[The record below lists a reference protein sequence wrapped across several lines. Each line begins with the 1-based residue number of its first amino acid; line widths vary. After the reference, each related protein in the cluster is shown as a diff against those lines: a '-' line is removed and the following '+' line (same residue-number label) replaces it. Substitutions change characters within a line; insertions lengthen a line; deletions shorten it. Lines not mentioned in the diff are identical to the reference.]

1 MHDHIETSAAF
12 VPKSS
17 QEIALNAAQEEY
29 NLVPE
34 PVSIEFEDL
43 SYAVVW
49 GNIRKKRKEI
59 LHGLSGKIPSSQLVG
74 IMGPSG
80 AGKSRL
86 IDVLSGFTTKGIT
99 GSILVNG
106 TLRNSA
112 RFRSMSCYITQ
123 DDRLQ
128 ELLTLEENMSIA
140 AELKL
145 GKSKGEKQKKDII
158 DEITNAL
165 GLSEQRHTKTSELSG
180 GQRKRLSIALELL
193 NNPTIMFLDEPTTGL
208 DNSSCTKVLELCK
221 HLAQRGRTII
231 CTIHQPSARL
241 FQLFDQVYILGSG
254 KCVYQ
259 GCPNKL
265 MPFLESVNLP
275 CPLYHNPADFII
287 ELVVG
292 ENSKENIDYLNSNIQ
307 NGKCTAW
314 LRNCCTDSFTSADNL
329 HKTSA
334 SDVEPPRTEIGYYY
348 QLQVLLRRD
357 LIKMKRNKML
367 THLRIAA
374 NVFVSIILGAIFV
387 NVGSEASRMHQN
399 FNCLVVVML
408 NNVMGTALLTSVT
421 FPLEMSVLLKE
432 HFNRWYSLKAY
443 YTAITLMDLPITFIC
458 CLLFSVIVYVWT
470 CQPMEL
476 SRFSMFMAV
485 NFLSIVVG
493 QSCGLLLGAWFNV
506 TNAFFL
512 TTKLMIIALI
522 FCGQSIVRRDM
533 PPIFRWG
540 TSLSYFRYSL
550 EGLISS
556 VYGQNRHR
564 LSCNGAFYCHYK
576 YPKQFMEVMDIPDRY
591 WTDIAALFLISMIFR
606 IAAYFVLKVKIQST
620 R

>member
-1 MHDHIETSAAF
+1 MHDHIENSAAF
-12 VPKSS
+12 VSKSL

-43 SYAVVW
+43 SYTVVW
-49 GNIRKKRKEI
+49 GSIRKKRKEI

-86 IDVLSGFTTKGIT
+86 IDVISGFTTKGIT

-145 GKSKGEKQKKDII
+145 GKSKGEKQKKYII

-221 HLAQRGRTII
+221 HLAQQGRTII

-275 CPLYHNPADFII
+275 CPLYHNPADFI
-287 ELVVG
+287 
-292 ENSKENIDYLNSNIQ
+292 
-307 NGKCTAW
+307 
-314 LRNCCTDSFTSADNL
+314 
-329 HKTSA
+329 
-334 SDVEPPRTEIGYYY
+334 
-348 QLQVLLRRD
+348 
-357 LIKMKRNKML
+357 
-367 THLRIAA
+367 
-374 NVFVSIILGAIFV
+374 
-387 NVGSEASRMHQN
+387 
-399 FNCLVVVML
+399 
-408 NNVMGTALLTSVT
+408 
-421 FPLEMSVLLKE
+421 PLEMSVLLKE

-550 EGLISS
+550 EGLINS

-591 WTDIAALFLISMIFR
+591 WTDIAALCLISMIFR